1 MAEEAAVYEQ
11 ACNPSGIP
19 RWHMFR
25 TADPACSSD
34 CRVLLQGD
42 ATQVFDGNPAR
53 LNSHNL
59 FIVCLMSTTTSSEA
73 LVIPK
78 ATPEVTQEV
87 TPEVV
92 KLPRYLLEGSY
103 SLCLTVCNSI
113 YPDM

>member
-1 MAEEAAVYEQ
+1 
-11 ACNPSGIP
+11 
-19 RWHMFR
+19 
-25 TADPACSSD
+25 
-34 CRVLLQGD
+34 
-42 ATQVFDGNPAR
+42 
-53 LNSHNL
+53 
-59 FIVCLMSTTTSSEA
+59 MSTTTSSEA

-113 YPDM
+113 YLDM